1 MTQEMTAEDYEAM
14 QGLLAEVLGR
24 GGTLADLHGISDDE
38 CEALYAL
45 GYGLY
50 EQRRYEDA
58 LKVLAF
64 LVAHNHMEHR
74 YLMALGSAAQ
84 VLGKYRDALQQFAAA
99 TLLDPLEPLSVLQS
113 AECLLALGKH
123 SPAAES
129 LSLALEMCK
138 PGRHDAIKERALLL
152 RQTMQATA

>member
-1 MTQEMTAEDYEAM
+1 MTQEMTADDYEAM
-14 QGLLAEVLGR
+14 QTLLAEVLGR
-24 GGTLADLHGISDDE
+24 GGTIADMHGISEDE
-38 CEALYAL
+38 CEALYTL

-50 EQRRYEDA
+50 EQRRYDDA

-74 YLMALGSAAQ
+74 YLMALGSTAQ

-113 AECLLALGKH
+113 AECLLALGKQG
-123 SPAAES
+123 PAAES
-129 LSLALEMCK
+129 LSLVLEMCK
-138 PGRHDAIKERALLL
+138 PDRHDAVKERATAL
-152 RQTMQATA
+152 RQTLQAA